1 MKTSLLICL
10 ALVIPALAFAQ
21 PEVPVEQWT
30 GKTIL
35 LIGAHPD
42 DDTYSHGTLSLLGTN
57 GNEIYILLLTSG
69 NVGTKDTTLTRTELA
84 KIRRT
89 EELNALAQIGVPE
102 DHYINLGYTDGMLEF
117 ADREEVVKRLVYYIR
132 KLQPDVLFAF
142 DPGKGEQRWHKSDHR
157 TAAYLAADATRAA
170 EWPLLFEE
178 HIIFDKLKPRAIP
191 EFMFY
196 DGAQEDVNTW
206 VDITGHVDNKVNA
219 AAQYISQFTSAWEKY
234 TPNISESERTALMER
249 MRSRVAMK
257 DGKPV
262 ETFRYYKGI
271 PDGMGR

>member
-1 MKTSLLICL
+1 MKSFSFLLILLL
-10 ALVIPALAFAQ
+10 AAAPAVAQ

-35 LIGAHPD
+35 LVGAHPD
-42 DDTYSHGTLSLLGTN
+42 DDTYSHGTLSLLREN
-57 GNEIYILLLTSG
+57 GNEIYVLLLTSG
-69 NVGTKDTTLTRTELA
+69 NVGTKDPDMTTTELA
-84 KIRRT
+84 QIRRQ
-89 EELNALAQIGVPE
+89 EEINALAQIGVPE
-102 DHYINLGYTDGMLEF
+102 DHYFNLGYTDGMLEF
-117 ADREEVVKRLVYYIR
+117 ADREEVVKRIVYYIR

-157 TAAYLAADATRAA
+157 SAAYLAADATRAA

-178 HIIFDKLKPRAIP
+178 HIIYDKLQPRAVP

-196 DGAQEDVNTW
+196 DGAEEDVNTW
-206 VDITGHVDNKVNA
+206 VDISGHVDNKVNA
-219 AAQYISQFTSAWEKY
+219 AAQYISQFTSAWDKY
-234 TPNISESERTALMER
+234 TPDIPESERAALVER
-249 MRSRVAMK
+249 LRKRVAMR

-262 ETFRYYKGI
+262 ETFRYYSGI